1 MLDFLPADLK
11 EMLLLLAIVFC
22 FVLYVIYGYI
32 PDNLYRTKR
41 LVIAKESSQDEE
53 YVAIRRGMEACK
65 NIHLMYEFY
74 TAILAYKNKYPESKI
89 DVKIL
94 IEQYDAKCSR
104 F

>member
-32 PDNLYRTKR
+32 PDNLYRSKS
-41 LVIAKESSQDEE
+41 VEIAKESSQDEE
-53 YVAIRRGMEACK
+53 YVAIKRGMEACK
-65 NIHLMYEFY
+65 DIHFMHIFY
-74 TAILAYKNKYPESKI
+74 SAILEYKNKYPESKI